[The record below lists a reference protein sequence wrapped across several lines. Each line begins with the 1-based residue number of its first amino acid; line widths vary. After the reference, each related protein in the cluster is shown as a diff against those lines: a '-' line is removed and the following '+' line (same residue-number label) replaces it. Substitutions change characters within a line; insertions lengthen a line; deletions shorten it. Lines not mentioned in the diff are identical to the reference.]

1 MITPGELEDL
11 AYLPEEIARI
21 DMEISNL
28 KRPSYLMD
36 MDTRQ
41 RAECAAALTD
51 LVRSLQK
58 QRQACVTQLKKL
70 QAFVDS
76 IDDPFICELFQ
87 LRYGRALEWGQVS
100 RIITERGFC
109 YEEGSLR
116 QMCRRYIEKYN
127 RNDQDQNNKK
137 GTKAPV

>member
-1 MITPGELEDL
+1 MITLGELEDL
-11 AYLPEEIARI
+11 AYLPEEIAQI
-21 DMEISNL
+21 DGEISGL

-51 LVRSLQK
+51 LMILLQK
-58 QRQACVTQLKKL
+58 QREACATQLKRL

-76 IDDPFICELFQ
+76 IDDPFIRELFQ
-87 LRYGRALEWGQVS
+87 LRYGRAMEWGQVS
-100 RIITERGFC
+100 RIITERGFY

-116 QMCRRYIEKYN
+116 QMCRRYIERCG
-127 RNDQDQNNKK
+127 RNETNQNDKK
-137 GTKAPV
+137 GTQALV